1 MQSPGFKIG
10 MNETALGTGVP
21 YWIKVNI
28 ALLKES
34 FLGDFC
40 ENRLKGPDG
49 EDGGTASGGA
59 GFSAQHPL

>member
-28 ALLKES
+28 VLFPGS
-34 FLGDFC
+34 FSRDFC
-40 ENRLKGPDG
+40 ENPLKGPDG
-49 EDGGTASGGA
+49 EDGGTASGRA
-59 GFSAQHPL
+59 GFPAQHPL